1 MNIGIKVH
9 LPRVK
14 WDKDSVISYIEACR
28 KDKGLPVFKT
38 KFAGIEF
45 EINGKPA
52 VMAVCWAGNDLV
64 GSQIFTDVPKDVV
77 GFLEE
82 GVGDWRRLV
91 KKYAPEKLPEL
102 EKYGI
107 FIKGG
112 RLPRILKRI

>member
-1 MNIGIKVH
+1 MNYGIKLH
-9 LPRVK
+9 LPRMK
-14 WDKDSVISYIEACR
+14 WNKDSVLSYIEACR
-28 KDKGLPVFKT
+28 KDKGLPIFKT

-45 EINGKPA
+45 EIDRKPA

-64 GSQIFTDVPKDVV
+64 GSVVFTDVPKEDIEL
-77 GFLEE
+77 LEE

-91 KKYAPEKLPEL
+91 KKYAPEKLSEL

-112 RLPRILKRI
+112 RLPRFMV